1 MTSGVFKITKR
12 QKFEQTTPA
21 TLWRIE
27 HNMGGF
33 AVIDVYCEVDG
44 KEQKILPAVTNTIDN
59 NVVELTFS
67 TARSG
72 VAYLVV

>member
-1 MTSGVFKITKR
+1 MSSGTFKITTR

-21 TLWRIE
+21 TVWTIT

-33 AVIDVYCEVDG
+33 AVIDVYCTVDG
-44 KEQKILPAVTNTIDN
+44 KEQKILPAITNTISA